1 MYNPL
6 KDKILTKVTSETDAV
21 DIHKKIY
28 HDFPFPGQSR
38 ANDTESYFK
47 ATDGLKF
54 LARYDEPTYLTFRI
68 NFITDNSDLFS
79 TNGMMKY
86 DYIPHPLF
94 VLPRDVKD
102 YEINGNK
109 YHDYSTIDYLRNNL
123 GEEYRADLL
132 EEFRKGLKDITN
144 LYPYYFTSIEGIS
157 DLMKVDTTWN
167 RRLKPGTTITIN
179 CMEALDLRITQLLN
193 LYRKVAWDDVYQ
205 RWILPD
211 MMRFFKM
218 EIYISEMRVF
228 HTTKAPQSFTDWW
241 VRDYFGSNS
250 TTLTSVTDFNNFIKM
265 AGDAMNE
272 VLPTIKLELSQCEFD
287 MTDAMSHLGTLKSSK
302 HNDQLQP
309 KLKIKV
315 GNVKE
320 YQLYGLNRDIEDI
333 IIKANNSGTISAD
346 NKNELHR
353 YYLSDDMLTD
363 LYNSENEDAY
373 LDMEFGSDI
382 KSIRG
387 VKYNTAISSSLTRT
401 GTQLFG
407 NNSDMEYKKNWESDT
422 ASGVLGNLAKE
433 IINTEVTGANS
444 QAVLND
450 ISSKVAQND
459 NKVGNTLN
467 AATRMMGYTNL
478 SSMIASTRL
487 VSSALESVRSKI
499 YESSV
504 VKELLKL
511 QNYPQEGINKLL
523 QMELNAIYKLA
534 IENNRLENPIVKEIK
549 FMIDNN
555 MDGNQMSDY
564 IDALVEKDKLNNQT
578 KPELKDVGEITGD
591 LTKKDN
597 IDSLGDRDSLE
608 GDKKDT
614 LTGIPYPNDNYIPS
628 HYIPDVTDKD
638 KLFDTTKPVLQ
649 PVADMSDNSNKA
661 TNIDDVLDDSIRD
674 VKRDVDLSQ
683 IPYPNDNYVKGANID
698 DVIDSNVRNAKR
710 DVKLTHVPE
719 PENNYKK
726 GTNID
731 GIIDEKVLNA
741 DYNVELSDKPTP
753 NDNYE
758 MQTSIDGV
766 IDKEILNADYT
777 VKMSDITEPKDNYE
791 KADDINNLI
800 NKNTINS
807 TRDIKLTPIGK
818 PRTNYK
824 SRGLINPKYLK

>member
-6 KDKILTKVTSETDAV
+6 KDKILTKVTSENDAV

-38 ANDTESYFK
+38 ANDTYSYFK
-47 ATDGLKF
+47 ASDGFKF

-68 NFITDNSDLFS
+68 NFIMDNSDLFS

-94 VLPRDVKD
+94 VLPKDVKD
-102 YEINGNK
+102 YTINGNK
-109 YHDYSTIDYLRNNL
+109 YHDYSTVDYLRNNL

-132 EEFRKGLKDITN
+132 EEFIKGLRDISYM
-144 LYPYYFTSIEGIS
+144 YPYYFTSIEGIS

-179 CMEALDLRITQLLN
+179 CMEALDMRITQLLN

-228 HTTKAPQSFTDWW
+228 HTTKAPQSFTNWW
-241 VRDYFGSNS
+241 GGEKVGSNS
-250 TTLTSVTDFNNFIKM
+250 TTLTSITDFNNFIKM

-287 MTDAMSHLGTLKSSK
+287 MTDAMSHIGTLKSSK

-346 NKNELHR
+346 NNYDLHR

-363 LYNSENEDAY
+363 LYNSDNEDAY
-373 LDMEFGSDI
+373 LDVEFGSDI
-382 KSIRG
+382 KSMRG

-401 GTQLFG
+401 GTKLFG
-407 NNSDMEYKKNWESDT
+407 NDSDMEYKKNWESDT

-433 IINTEVTGANS
+433 IINTEVTGANP
-444 QAVLND
+444 QTVLND
-450 ISSKVAQND
+450 ISSKVTQND
-459 NKVGNTLN
+459 NKVGKTLN

-478 SSMIASTRL
+478 SSMIASTRF

-504 VKELLKL
+504 VKEILKI
-511 QNYPQEGINKLL
+511 QNYPKEGINKLL
-523 QMELNAIYKLA
+523 QMELNAIYQLA
-534 IENNRLENPIVKEIK
+534 LQNNKVENPIVKEIK

-564 IDALVEKDKLNNQT
+564 IDALVEKDKLNNQA

-591 LTKKDN
+591 LTKKDS

-638 KLFDTTKPVLQ
+638 KLFDTTKPSLQ

-661 TNIDDVLDDSIRD
+661 TSIDDVLDDSVRD
-674 VKRDVDLSQ
+674 AKRDVNLSQ
-683 IPYPNDNYVKGANID
+683 ILYPDDNYTKGTDID
-698 DVIDSNVRNAKR
+698 GIIDSNVRNAKR
-710 DVKLTHVPE
+710 DTKISKVPE

-726 GTNID
+726 GNSID
-731 GIIDEKVLNA
+731 SVIDEKVINA
-741 DYNVELSDKPTP
+741 DYNVELSKIPTP

-758 MQTSIDGV
+758 RSTSIDGV
-766 IDKEILNADYT
+766 IDREILNADYT
-777 VKMSDITEPKDNYE
+777 AKMSDITEPNDNYE
-791 KADDINNLI
+791 KAEDINNLI

-807 TRDIKLTPIGK
+807 ARDVKLTPIGK